1 MAGNVHTSLTGEN
14 KIKAT
19 RKWTCSKNE
28 IAFLFK
34 KKKKKRKT
42 FKGYFC
48 RGSLKGKTSH
58 HVGIMLRREAR
69 HWQKATLTYRVT

>member
-34 KKKKKRKT
+34 KKKRGKR
-42 FKGYFC
+42 
-48 RGSLKGKTSH
+48 LKVTSAE
-58 HVGIMLRREAR
+58 VP
-69 HWQKATLTYRVT
+69 

>member
-34 KKKKKRKT
+34 KKKKRGKR
-42 FKGYFC
+42 
-48 RGSLKGKTSH
+48 LKVTSAE
-58 HVGIMLRREAR
+58 VP
-69 HWQKATLTYRVT
+69 